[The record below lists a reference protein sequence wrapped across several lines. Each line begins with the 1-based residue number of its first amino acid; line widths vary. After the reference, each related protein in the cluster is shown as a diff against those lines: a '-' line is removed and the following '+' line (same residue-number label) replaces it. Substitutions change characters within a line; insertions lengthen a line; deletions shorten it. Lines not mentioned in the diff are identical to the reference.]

1 MKIATVSAALS
12 LLVSTN
18 VFAQN
23 TPSPSAPV
31 VFPASAPTAVAG
43 QAEPETLTS
52 GASSGGTRIS
62 GWFLAPTFGTTVF
75 GDRVSYS
82 PGLRGGVYLNK
93 QFAVGLTAHG
103 VVSSETKIE
112 NDEVRNLGSYGGLLL
127 QYIWRSDQLV
137 HGTLESTIGN
147 GRWCSATGGSDSCSS
162 KQFLVFEP
170 AANLEINVAK
180 HVRIASGVGYR
191 FAVAGSG
198 EGPSSREMSSLVVR
212 SSLIFGS
219 F

>member
-1 MKIATVSAALS
+1 MKLATLSAALS
-12 LLVSTN
+12 LLVSAT
-18 VFAQN
+18 ALGQAA
-23 TPSPSAPV
+23 PS
-31 VFPASAPTAVAG
+31 ASAPTAIPAPASTPAAG
-43 QAEPETLTS
+43 QSAPETLTG

-75 GDRVSYS
+75 GDRLNYT
-82 PGLRGGVYLNK
+82 PGLRGGIYLNK
-93 QFAVGLTAHG
+93 SFAIGLTAEG
-103 VVSSETKIE
+103 IVSSQTKVDGGETQ
-112 NDEVRNLGSYGGLLL
+112 NLGSYGGLLL
-127 QYIWRSDQLV
+127 QYVWRSDQLI

-147 GRWCSATGGSDSCSS
+147 GRWCAAGASGACSS

-180 HVRIASGVGYR
+180 HVRVASGVGYR

-198 EGPSSREMSSLVVR
+198 EGPSGRDMSSLVVT